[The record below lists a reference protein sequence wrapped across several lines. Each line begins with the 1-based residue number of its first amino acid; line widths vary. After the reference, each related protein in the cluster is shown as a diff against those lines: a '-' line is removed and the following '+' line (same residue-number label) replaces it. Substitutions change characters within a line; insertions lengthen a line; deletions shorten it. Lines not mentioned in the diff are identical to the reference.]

1 MAQTFNWKL
10 TVEGTSG
17 EHDFKVEPIKFG
29 DGYEQRRNTLPALK
43 PKLQTY
49 YKATGK

>member
-1 MAQTFNWKL
+1 MAQTFSWKL

-29 DGYEQRRNTLPALK
+29 DGYVNAEIPCLHSSQNYRHGMPV
-43 PKLQTY
+43 
-49 YKATGK
+49 